1 MTGRRAAAD
10 GAQPGR
16 PARGARGTDRY
27 ERSARFWLRA
37 YPRRWR
43 ELHGDEA
50 LAVLLDLAP
59 EPDDGGAP
67 RGIGAR
73 EAWGLVRAGWALRWR
88 EHPPLGRWLLYRSL
102 DLRLPARYWWWVAD
116 DIHGALY
123 PWRRA
128 VAAASLVTGTQLV
141 VSATMAFLGVVS
153 SGAEYVWR
161 LPFTWWYW
169 PLVLVCAIGSAMLFA
184 RSNVDRAWRKHVLDG
199 NIPVDTPDQRRTAGG

>member
-16 PARGARGTDRY
+16 PARGARGADRY
-27 ERSARFWLRA
+27 ERSARIWLRA

-43 ELHGDEA
+43 DLHGDEA

-59 EPDDGGAP
+59 EPDDGAAP

-123 PWRRA
+123 PWR
-128 VAAASLVTGTQLV
+128 VTLGSL
-141 VSATMAFLGVVS
+141 
-153 SGAEYVWR
+153 
-161 LPFTWWYW
+161 
-169 PLVLVCAIGSAMLFA
+169 GSALAILYGWPVLSHVLFSNDVNRPELWFA
-184 RSNVDRAWRKHVLDG
+184 VLLMAVSLLSGFLFRRSHVDRAWRKHVLDG
-199 NIPVDTPDQRRTAGG
+199 NIPVDTPDRRRAAGG